1 MTSITIHRFRNYPWL
16 ATNRPCG
23 IRNDQL
29 TLQPLMPP
37 SQTVWNPPSGILY
50 IWGYSALMT

>member
-29 TLQPLMPP
+29 TLQPPMPP
-37 SQTVWNPPSGILY
+37 SHTVRNPPSGILY